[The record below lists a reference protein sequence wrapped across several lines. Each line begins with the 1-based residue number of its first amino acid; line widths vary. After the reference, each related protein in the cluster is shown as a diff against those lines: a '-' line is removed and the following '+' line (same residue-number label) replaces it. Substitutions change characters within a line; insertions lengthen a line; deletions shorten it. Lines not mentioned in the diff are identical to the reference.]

1 MDTHYIDKDPNV
13 IESEMEKLKNQIQTL
28 DQEQVLR
35 VLSLLEN
42 KWTLSKDECDPRD
55 IVRLGYD
62 QFFDSSELEEDGF
75 PRRIEMNTINGKLQ
89 RETKFIKS
97 LGSRIKSINFGEYQ
111 PEDHDLSVSERVCR
125 LIKQINEAFKNI
137 RLHLNAQQRILH
149 PRQLP
154 EKFDADPEY
163 FDATPMDDAKLGE
176 MSPYQRAIVAVLDE
190 TSKKNM
196 RRYKGKC
203 CLQRVSGGH
212 YTRAW
217 LPTHTI
223 QEFVYELAEK
233 EVNFEVWK
241 DLTSRGTAFRDV
253 INHLSNCVDSDF
265 PEIKKNRHM
274 WSFQN
279 GVFIAKEW
287 IPEKGIYDCHF
298 YPFESKQF
306 SCLDPTLVSC
316 KYFDQQFN
324 DYSHVEDWWDIPTP
338 YMQSILDYQKFEKD
352 VCRWAYVM
360 GGRLCFEVGDMDGW
374 QVIPFFKGIARSGK
388 STIITKIFKKF
399 YENEDVSTLG
409 NNVERKFGLSAI
421 CDSLMFIAP
430 EVKGDLA
437 LEQAEFQSIVS
448 GEDVS
453 VAVKHE
459 KARSIEWKTPGVL
472 GGNEVP
478 GWKDN
483 SGSVLRRV
491 LPWNFTK
498 QVKDADPQLD
508 LKLNEEIPT
517 ILYKCVRAYLDY
529 SQKYKNKDVWN
540 VVPEYF
546 KKIQRQVA
554 MVASTLHNFMES
566 TNVVYGEDLCVPQ
579 KLFVQLFNQHC
590 QSNNLGRPK
599 FNPDFYAGPF
609 SSRDIEVREESITY
623 KDRVYPKQPV
633 VFGLDIVEE
642 NFGFTDDY

>member
-1 MDTHYIDKDPNV
+1 MDTHYIDRDPNV
-13 IESEMEKLKNQIQTL
+13 TDSEMENLRNQIQTL

-35 VLSLLEN
+35 ILGLMEDKWSLTKGN
-42 KWTLSKDECDPRD
+42 CDPRD

-62 QFFDSSELEEDGF
+62 QFFDPSELEEDGF
-75 PRRIEMNTINGKLQ
+75 PRRIEMNTVNGKLQ
-89 RETKFIKS
+89 RETKFLKS
-97 LGSRIKSINFGEYQ
+97 LGSRVKTINLMEHQ
-111 PEDHDLSVSERVCR
+111 LEDHDLSVGERVCR

-137 RLHLNAQQRILH
+137 RLHLNAQERILH
-149 PRQLP
+149 PRQIP

-163 FDATPMDDAKLGE
+163 FDATPMDEAKLSE
-176 MSPYQRAIVAVLDE
+176 MTPYQRAIVAVLDE

-203 CLQRVSGGH
+203 CVQRVSNGH

-217 LPTHTI
+217 TSTHTI

-253 INHLSNCVDSDF
+253 INHLTLCVDSDF
-265 PEIKKNRHM
+265 PEIKKTRHM

-287 IPEKGIYDCHF
+287 IPDKGVYDCHF

-306 SCLDPTLVSC
+306 NCLDPTLVSC
-316 KYFDQQFN
+316 KYFDQRFE
-324 DYSHVEDWWDIPTP
+324 DYSYMEDWWSIPTP
-338 YMQSILDYQKFEKD
+338 HMQSILEYQKFDEE
-352 VCRWAYVM
+352 VSRWVYVM

-491 LPWNFTK
+491 LPWNFTR

-508 LKLNEEIPT
+508 EKLSGEIPT

-529 SQKYKNKDVWN
+529 AQRYRNKDVWN
-540 VVPEYF
+540 VVPDYF

-554 MVASTLHNFMES
+554 MVASTLHNFLES
-566 TNVVYGEDLCVPQ
+566 TNIVYGKDLCVPQ

-590 QSNNLGRPK
+590 NANNLGRPK

-609 SSRDIEVREESITY
+609 SSRDIEVREESMTY
-623 KDRVYPKQPV
+623 KDRLYPRQPFI
-633 VFGLDIVEE
+633 FGLDIVEE
-642 NFGFTDDY
+642 NLGFTDDY

>member
-1 MDTHYIDKDPNV
+1 M
-13 IESEMEKLKNQIQTL
+13 
-28 DQEQVLR
+28 
-35 VLSLLEN
+35 
-42 KWTLSKDECDPRD
+42 
-55 IVRLGYD
+55 
-62 QFFDSSELEEDGF
+62 
-75 PRRIEMNTINGKLQ
+75 
-89 RETKFIKS
+89 
-97 LGSRIKSINFGEYQ
+97 
-111 PEDHDLSVSERVCR
+111 
-125 LIKQINEAFKNI
+125 
-137 RLHLNAQQRILH
+137 
-149 PRQLP
+149 
-154 EKFDADPEY
+154 
-163 FDATPMDDAKLGE
+163 
-176 MSPYQRAIVAVLDE
+176 
-190 TSKKNM
+190 
-196 RRYKGKC
+196 
-203 CLQRVSGGH
+203 
-212 YTRAW
+212 
-217 LPTHTI
+217 
-223 QEFVYELAEK
+223 
-233 EVNFEVWK
+233 
-241 DLTSRGTAFRDV
+241 
-253 INHLSNCVDSDF
+253 
-265 PEIKKNRHM
+265 
-274 WSFQN
+274 
-279 GVFIAKEW
+279 
-287 IPEKGIYDCHF
+287 
-298 YPFESKQF
+298 
-306 SCLDPTLVSC
+306 
-316 KYFDQQFN
+316 
-324 DYSHVEDWWDIPTP
+324 
-338 YMQSILDYQKFEKD
+338 
-352 VCRWAYVM
+352 
-360 GGRLCFEVGDMDGW
+360 
-374 QVIPFFKGIARSGK
+374 
-388 STIITKIFKKF
+388 
-399 YENEDVSTLG
+399 
-409 NNVERKFGLSAI
+409 
-421 CDSLMFIAP
+421 
-430 EVKGDLA
+430 
-437 LEQAEFQSIVS
+437 
-448 GEDVS
+448 
-453 VAVKHE
+453 KHE

>member
-1 MDTHYIDKDPNV
+1 MDTHYIDRDPNV
-13 IESEMEKLKNQIQTL
+13 TDSEMENLRNQIQTL

-35 VLSLLEN
+35 ILGLMEDKWSL
-42 KWTLSKDECDPRD
+42 TKDNCDPRD

-62 QFFDSSELEEDGF
+62 QFFDPSELEEDGF
-75 PRRIEMNTINGKLQ
+75 PRRIEMNTVNGKLQ
-89 RETKFIKS
+89 RETKFLKS
-97 LGSRIKSINFGEYQ
+97 LGSRVKAINLMEHQ
-111 PEDHDLSVSERVCR
+111 LEDHDLSVGERVCR

-137 RLHLNAQQRILH
+137 RLHLNAQERILH
-149 PRQLP
+149 PRQIP

-163 FDATPMDDAKLGE
+163 FDATPMDEAKLSE
-176 MSPYQRAIVAVLDE
+176 MTPYQRAIVAVLDE

-203 CLQRVSGGH
+203 CVQRTSNGH

-217 LPTHTI
+217 MPTHTI

-253 INHLSNCVDSDF
+253 INHLTHCVDSDF

-287 IPEKGIYDCHF
+287 IPDKGVYDCHF

-306 SCLDPTLVSC
+306 NCLDPTLVSC
-316 KYFDQQFN
+316 KYFDQRFE
-324 DYSHVEDWWDIPTP
+324 DYSYMEDWWDIPTP
-338 YMQSILDYQKFEKD
+338 HMQSILEYQKFDEE
-352 VCRWAYVM
+352 VCRWVYVM

-491 LPWNFTK
+491 LPWNFTR

-508 LKLNEEIPT
+508 EKLSEEIPT

-529 SQKYKNKDVWN
+529 AQRYRNKDVWN
-540 VVPEYF
+540 VVPDYF

-554 MVASTLHNFMES
+554 MVASTLHNFLES
-566 TNVVYGEDLCVPQ
+566 TNIVYGKDLCVPQ

-590 QSNNLGRPK
+590 NANNLGRPK

-609 SSRDIEVREESITY
+609 SSRDIEVREESMTY
-623 KDRVYPKQPV
+623 KDRLYPRQPFI
-633 VFGLDIVEE
+633 FGLDIVEE
-642 NFGFTDDY
+642 NLGFTDDY

>member
-1 MDTHYIDKDPNV
+1 MDTHYIDKNPNV
-13 IESEMEKLKNQIQTL
+13 SDSEMEKLKNQIQTL

-35 VLSLLEN
+35 VLTLLED
-42 KWTLSKDECDPRD
+42 KWTLSKETCDPRD

-62 QFFDSSELEEDGF
+62 QFFDPSELEEDGF
-75 PRRIEMNTINGKLQ
+75 PRRIELNTVDGKLQ
-89 RETKFIKS
+89 RETKFLKS
-97 LGSRIKSINFGEYQ
+97 LGSRVKAINFSEHQ
-111 PEDHDLSVSERVCR
+111 PDDADLSVGERVCR
-125 LIKQINEAFKNI
+125 LIKQVNEAFKNI
-137 RLHLNAQQRILH
+137 RLHLNAQERILH

-163 FDATPMDDAKLGE
+163 FDATPMDEAKLSE

-265 PEIKKNRHM
+265 PAIKKNRHM
-274 WSFQN
+274 WSFKN

-287 IPEKGIYDCHF
+287 IPERGVYDCHF
-298 YPFESKQF
+298 YPFESSQF
-306 SCLDPTLVSC
+306 NCLDPTLVSC
-316 KYFDQQFN
+316 KYFDQQFE
-324 DYSHVEDWWDIPTP
+324 DYSHLKDWWEIPTP
-338 YMQSILDYQKFEKD
+338 YMQSILDYQKFDED
-352 VCRWAYVM
+352 VSRWVYVM
-360 GGRLCFEVGDMDGW
+360 AGRLCFEVGDLDGW

-388 STIITKIFKKF
+388 STLITKVFKKF

-491 LPWNFTK
+491 LAWNFTK
-498 QVKDADPQLD
+498 QVKDADPTLD
-508 LKLNEEIPT
+508 QKLNEEIPV

-529 SQKYKNKDVWN
+529 AQKYNNKDVWN
-540 VVPEYF
+540 VVPDYF

-554 MVASTLHNFMES
+554 MVASTLHNFLES
-566 TNVVYGEDLCVPQ
+566 TNIVYGKDLCVPQ

-590 QSNNLGRPK
+590 QANNLGKPK

-633 VFGLDIVEE
+633 IFGLDIVEE
-642 NFGFTDDY
+642 NLGFNDDY